1 MGAGVEGAPLSLSE
15 STFALIIAF
24 PQGGVGGERGIKV
37 SKRSYELHAP
47 SFLELKSFRSLRFST
62 VPHKPLSPFAEGP
75 AEASP
80 YPRLL
85 YISRPCPV
93 SKPIRS
99 TRKLNAISTEPTSTC
114 HRET

>member
-47 SFLELKSFRSLRFST
+47 SILELKSFRSLRLST
-62 VPHKPLSPFAEGP
+62 VPHKPLSTFAEGP

-85 YISRPCPV
+85 SRGRV
-93 SKPIRS
+93 QYQNQSAR
-99 TRKLNAISTEPTSTC
+99 
-114 HRET
+114 REN